1 MLFAFHLSDGKWA
14 GCTITSRQVTATAAL
29 ASLQRMTR
37 PGQIPQ
43 IDLRDVDAC
52 FVCEEFDHSPTN
64 DEMVQAAETIASYF
78 WRELHHCVDVTVELL
93 ENN

>member
-1 MLFAFHLSDGKWA
+1 MLFAFHLTRGERA
-14 GCTITSRQVTATAAL
+14 ECTMTVYQVTASEAL
-29 ASLQRMTR
+29 ASLRRMTR

-43 IDLRDVDAC
+43 IDMRDVDTC
-52 FVCEEFDHSPTN
+52 YVSEEFDHSPTN
-64 DEMVQAAETIASYF
+64 DEMLQAAETVASYF